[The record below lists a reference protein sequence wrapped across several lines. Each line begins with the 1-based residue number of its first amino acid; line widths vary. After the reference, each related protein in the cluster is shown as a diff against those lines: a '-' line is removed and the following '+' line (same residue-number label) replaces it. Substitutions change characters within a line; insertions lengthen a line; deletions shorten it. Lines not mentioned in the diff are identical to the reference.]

1 MITKF
6 RTKFRTELKIAT
18 GLLGVLLWVD
28 AASAQNAMVNVDKAA
43 AASDS
48 TGLSEIIVTAQKRS
62 ESAQDVPATIAVLGE
77 EELQDRQI
85 QTLSDLQSQVP
96 SLVVGNLFGTNLITL
111 RGISTGVTSGLEDP
125 SVATHINGAYQPR
138 SRSIDSAMVDLERA
152 EVISGPQGT
161 LYGRNAT
168 GGAVNYIL
176 KGPATEFEGQISGRV
191 GNYQRVGLS
200 GSVSAPLTDGVG
212 IRVTGLFDNQD
223 KGFTKVLNANAP
235 KSSIED
241 NKSYGGRVILRLD
254 PASNLRIDLEQIYLN
269 TKSSTIFSVFEAPRN
284 NGTILL
290 PQFYGAHGVYTTV
303 DPVLDSRYWQSIATV
318 TLDLSDNVSFKS
330 ISAYQNYAQD
340 MTIDS
345 QGSADQTLRGPIVTF
360 NRSKTFTQEFN
371 LNASLLDGRLTSI
384 VGLYYFDDDLTVDTD
399 IRVGPA
405 TFDLFSRQVAKSYA
419 VFTDNTF
426 SVTDN
431 LRLIAGV
438 RYNTDRKEATQS
450 AFRGGTSVVLPLQT
464 NEVKFNAWTPRFGF
478 QYDINTEVMVYGQY
492 SKGFKAGG
500 FVANVFAVNSYE
512 PERIEGGEIGFKSEL
527 LDRRIRLN
535 VASYYYNYSNLQV
548 NASALVNGVPNFRI
562 RNAASSEIYGIEG
575 QLQFAVSEALKL
587 DLAGMVQSAKYK
599 DFQTCNNTAF
609 TGACGTAA
617 TSTFINVKGNWLNR
631 AAPYSLNIGLE
642 YTAPAFGGE
651 VKVRG
656 ESIFSGRIYYD
667 EFATGAATQGAYS
680 IQNLFVSY
688 APDSNAFTLRAYVKN
703 LGDAD
708 YKTSAFYQTANRQY
722 QGLWGAPRT
731 YGLEASV
738 RF

>member
-1 MITKF
+1 MN
-6 RTKFRTELKIAT
+6 TKFRTELKIAT

-28 AASAQNAMVNVDKAA
+28 PASAQSTLAAADKASA
-43 AASDS
+43 GSDS
-48 TGLSEIIVTAQKRS
+48 TGLQEIIVTAQKRS
-62 ESAQDVPATIAVLGE
+62 ESAQDVPATVSVLGQE
-77 EELQDRQI
+77 DLETRQI
-85 QTLSDLQSQVP
+85 QSLSDLQSQVP
-96 SLVVGNLFGTNLITL
+96 SLVVGDFFGTNLITL

-125 SVATHINGAYQPR
+125 SVATHINGVYQPR
-138 SRSIDSAMVDLERA
+138 ARSIDSAMVDLERV

-168 GGAVNYIL
+168 GGAVNYVL
-176 KGPATEFEGQISGRV
+176 RGPSSDFEGEVNGRV
-191 GNYQRVGLS
+191 ASYERFGVS
-200 GSVSAPLTDGVG
+200 GSISSPLAEGVG

-235 KSSIED
+235 TSSIED

-254 PASNLRIDLEQIYLN
+254 PASNLRVDLEQIYLN
-269 TKSSTIFSVFEAPRN
+269 NKSSTVFSVFEPPRN
-284 NGTILL
+284 NGAILL
-290 PQFYGAHGVYTTV
+290 PQFFGAHGVYTTV

-318 TLDLSDNVSFKS
+318 TLDLSDNVSLKS

-340 MTIDS
+340 MTVDN
-345 QGSADQTLRGPIVTF
+345 QGSADQTLRGPIIAS

-371 LNASLLDGRLTSI
+371 LNASLLDGRLSSI
-384 VGLYYFDDDLTVDTD
+384 FGLYYFDDDLTVDTD

-405 TFDLFSRQVAKSYA
+405 AFDLFSRQRAKSYA
-419 VFTDNTF
+419 VFTDHTF

-431 LRLIAGV
+431 LRLIAGI

-450 AFRGGTSVVLPLQT
+450 AFRGGTTVVLPLQT
-464 NEVKFNAWTPRFGF
+464 NQVKFTAWTPRFGF
-478 QYDINTEVMVYGQY
+478 QYDINPEVMLYGQY

-527 LDRRIRLN
+527 FDRRLRLN
-535 VASYYYNYSNLQV
+535 VASYYYDYSNLQV

-562 RNAASSEIYGIEG
+562 RNAASSEIYGVEG
-575 QLQFAVSEALKL
+575 QVQFALSESLKF
-587 DLAGMVQSAKYK
+587 DVAGMVQSAKYV
-599 DFQTCNNTAF
+599 DFNTCNNTAF

-617 TSTFINVKGNWLNR
+617 TTTFINVKGNWLNR
-631 AAPYSLNIGLE
+631 AAPYSLNVGLE

-651 VKVRG
+651 MKIRG
-656 ESIFSGRIYYD
+656 ESFFSGRVHYD
-667 EFATGAATQGAYS
+667 EYATPVATQGAYS
-680 IQNLFVSY
+680 LQNLFVSY
-688 APDSNAFTLRAYVKN
+688 TPDSNAFTLRAYVKN
-703 LGDAD
+703 IGETD

-722 QGLWGAPRT
+722 QGTWGAPRT